1 MINVSISTGFVVPIR
16 RLLLFISSIFRL
28 LEIVHVC
35 STSFDPWNVRMT
47 SAFFAYERLAIQE
60 KKTIIYERAVV
71 LISHLTTLLL
81 RNLIIHI
88 HVSLTI
94 WQITF
99 ITKECQRTCMSS
111 YSTGSMKKNFYSFWI
126 CQKKNLIEFLYI
138 FIKVVY
144 GNSSNAILP
153 TIPRADKA
161 MNIHLSCQ
169 FNWIFH
175 CY

>member
-1 MINVSISTGFVVPIR
+1 MKCTNDISLFRIR
-16 RLLLFISSIFRL
+16 KISHTRK
-28 LEIVHVC
+28 E
-35 STSFDPWNVRMT
+35 
-47 SAFFAYERLAIQE
+47 
-60 KKTIIYERAVV
+60 TIIYERAVV

-111 YSTGSMKKNFYSFWI
+111 YSTGSMKKKLLLFLNLS
-126 CQKKNLIEFLYI
+126 KKKLIKFLYI